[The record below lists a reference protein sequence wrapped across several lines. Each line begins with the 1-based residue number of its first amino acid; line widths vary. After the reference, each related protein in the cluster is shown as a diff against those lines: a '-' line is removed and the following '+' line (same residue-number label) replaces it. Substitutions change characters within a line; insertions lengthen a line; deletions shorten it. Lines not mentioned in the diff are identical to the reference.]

1 MAWFLFIGDMVVMLF
16 MTVLVVWL
24 SLRGKPSVHEFSAHI
39 PLQDD
44 STQRGQRR
52 G

>member
-24 SLRGKPSVHEFSAHI
+24 SLRGKASAFDFSAHI
-39 PLQDD
+39 PLDD
-44 STQRGQRR
+44 DKQQRGKRR